1 MNDLISYMK
10 ELFCFKELDNTYVG
24 LSGLKKN
31 KKQMTQQKSKKVQK
45 ELNLSDLM
53 RKSAI
58 R

>member
-10 ELFCFKELDNTYVG
+10 ELFCFKELDNTFVG
-24 LSGLKKN
+24 LTGIKKN
-31 KKQMTQQKSKKVQK
+31 KKQVIKKTAKKVQK

>member
-1 MNDLISYMK
+1 MNDFISYMK
-10 ELFCFKELDNTYVG
+10 ELFCFKEIDNTFVG

-31 KKQMTQQKSKKVQK
+31 KRPVIKKATKKVQK